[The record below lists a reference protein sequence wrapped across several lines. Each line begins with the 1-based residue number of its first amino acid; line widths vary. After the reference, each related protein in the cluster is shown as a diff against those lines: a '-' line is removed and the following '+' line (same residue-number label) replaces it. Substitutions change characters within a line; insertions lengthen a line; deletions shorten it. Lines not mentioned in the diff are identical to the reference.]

1 MQNSGGTVNGQYI
14 AIMDSYID
22 GGKIIAGYDYG
33 KDTYNNETYS
43 KYSAINIVNSHIAEG
58 TTVAAVGKL
67 TGESTST
74 RSWVYVY
81 DSVIDGDFL
90 NYYSGPETINPTTGK
105 SENVGANGMT
115 YMNGKV
121 TIGENAKFA
130 VGSLLIDSYG
140 TISSGATCEHATN
153 DPASPDVHTGP
164 YVHSYNDAYDPYGT
178 GTGAGSYVINNGTID
193 CTRPSTMVNVFGGTL
208 ENNGTINTKGLKL
221 QIEDYHSIKRDVYLE
236 NNGSITF
243 SGNSVDEGFH
253 FLYDNSL
260 DDDYSI
266 RIKNYGFKKDA
277 NGVDVTDADGNKII
291 EGKTIATDYARF
303 TGSQIY
309 LYGGKLTAIETAPE
323 YYNVGVRVEDGAK
336 IGVELLDKVTGTVK
350 MDETTKVDIETPKL
364 VIGASNSLN
373 KLPGADGVMGT
384 DDDVVADSL
393 VYANVQGTSAG
404 TPIHEVSIW
413 RGNFIGTIG
422 NDNVDGDNKKI
433 GYVDE
438 FYLYSNGYIGSEK
451 YSNIKTDVYAKKAD
465 FYGGNIASNAT
476 LHILDT
482 VNIANYNNYYIAPGA
497 TYKTTKIN
505 NQGTIE
511 AGTAINFIG
520 AVSIGGTLDSDVIN
534 IGDAFDGATDVIT
547 FNSLDGGSVVINE
560 GTITANGTVKTDE
573 LIINAGNYDKA
584 SNTLDENYLINNEDH
599 LGDVSCTTTINN
611 LNNYKGSNGTSP
623 IANIYLNG
631 TFSGAGTL
639 EGTTVNI
646 LGGTITTIGLTDY
659 SHNSN
664 IEEDA
669 TGRRYYTTQDATQ
682 TISGMTTTTTT
693 NADNTTTTTTT
704 PAPMT
709 IKGATINIGGDL
721 VIGEKATLDGVIKT
735 QRLNANGTYDSINDV
750 DLTVKGVLKVGAG
763 SDTLNSVTLDGANSE
778 LHGNLKATNFNV
790 YEGTVASDV
799 GTIDGAIILGKAG
812 ESRNVII
819 NNALNSTKDLVTI
832 NGGVVGG
839 SGSIA
844 SETTDI
850 NGGTINIGIVS
861 KNINVNDGTVEL
873 QQNLGTADG
882 AVVTINGAT
891 IGSDNGSKIVSGTTN
906 IKGGTINVG
915 IDSTAINVNGGN
927 VVLQQNLGTAEGAVV
942 TINGGSIS
950 SANNSEIVSDT
961 TKINGGTVGVDVTG
975 ATTNIHGGIIDG
987 NVTSGTIN
995 ISGTA
1000 ADTAITLKGTIGT
1013 YAPATTGSDGA
1024 IIAASGSTV
1033 TITQGNV
1040 TANNIIKGFDVT
1052 IDGGTIGGTGEITGG
1067 TTNINGGN
1075 VGVKVTSDTTTI
1087 TGGTISGN
1095 VESGA
1100 IDVSGV
1106 GGKYATIAETGVLG
1120 KDATTTETGA
1130 IDTNALSV
1138 INVRGDAKN
1147 TTLVNDGVMQG
1158 IIKVAG
1164 SNETAKITGT
1174 GHTIFYGDTGFT
1186 NASQVDSTVATDRIT
1201 VNGGLTIASSGV
1213 VGYYDA
1219 SGDEKKGSNITINDG
1234 SAIRFTN
1241 ASYGSEAS
1249 VMKGHTITINGG
1261 TLSWMPGGGSGTPSI
1276 QGYKT
1281 EINGGIV
1288 GIDVKTDIINISGG
1302 TVSTTAG
1309 IEGKSDVTITGGTVT
1324 SVWGNVINVSG
1335 TSTDISK
1342 IIGNNVTISGGAV
1355 FEVFGNDGNANN
1367 TITISGGT
1375 VEDKV
1380 ISNAKSGTSGKYDI
1394 VITGGAF
1401 GQTVN
1406 GQNVLANIHGYNVSI
1421 TNDNTGVYDVN
1432 ANVVADDELKL
1443 DGNINIAGYTK
1454 ANSMDISGVTI
1465 GNGITVNKSLTI
1477 TSSTVDGAI
1486 VAGNADNPN
1495 GTVTINSGNIGTNT
1509 TDTSISAN
1517 QVTIGKLNNSACNP
1531 TVTATIDTT
1540 GVNSSSNNS
1549 VTINN
1554 GTVTGNIT
1562 SANTYING
1570 GSCNGTISGNAEGT
1584 AQSGAATI
1592 TGGTVGGTINT
1603 ATTTITGGTV
1613 NSNVTSGTINVGEAN
1628 GTKTVTINGTVGN
1641 ANSVTNIKGGVVETG
1656 TNGKIESATTN
1667 ITGGELKCQI
1677 NSGTINFNGTVT
1689 LNTMFG
1695 VDSNSV
1701 INVTAGTV
1709 TGDGSIGGEKINVS
1723 GGDVRTSINSDTT
1736 NLSGTGTISHTVI
1749 SDVTNITGGTMAGT
1763 VKAKPSAPFNGVTN
1777 ISGGVI
1783 SGTVNSGDINVT
1795 GDATVSGTLGNTD
1808 GTSDIDVTNNAVL
1821 NNTGTVQGVIG
1832 VTSGS
1837 AITGSGTTVVNGGSD
1852 IAGTVDTT
1860 TINVHGNVNVSG
1872 TLGGSNSTVTVNES
1886 TTKIEGSGTV
1896 GGNVTVSAGSVASK
1910 IDGNVINISG
1920 SGKVDDVKGNSIT
1933 ISGGTITGDV
1943 ISNVTS
1949 SASGVYDIV
1958 VSGGKFGTT
1967 DGNGNKVYSNI
1978 EGYNVSV
1985 KNTAA
1990 TQLVLDAKI
1999 TADDMLS
2006 IDGNVKVNGGTSS
2019 QSLTVTGVTID
2030 KEVTATKS
2038 FVANN
2043 SIVDGVITAGTTVAI
2058 NGSNVGQNSATTIT
2072 ANDVVIDK
2080 YTKAD
2085 NTVVDSTV
2093 NATINATNSV
2103 TIASGTVD
2111 GTIKSATTNINGG
2124 TLNAVIDSSTTNI
2137 AGGTVNSNISSTTI
2151 NITNDATLNGT
2162 VGGANSVTTIS
2173 GGTIGGTGSIASG
2186 TTDITGGTIGVAVTS
2201 DKINVSGAVDF
2212 DKALGGTNSVININS
2227 AVKEGSETT
2236 SVTGLI
2242 GGKET
2247 NINGGNV
2254 DATISST
2261 TTNIKGGNVS
2271 GEISSADVVISG
2283 GSVGSTIS
2291 NTKGTTTLSGD
2302 GVITGTVNSNTIN
2315 IKGGTLATSNVNS
2328 KYINIDGDVTINN
2341 TLGVIDTIVY
2351 GDPNTVNKSS
2361 IVSIVGGTV
2370 TNNATIQ
2377 GESITV
2383 SGANTVVNGGTLNS
2397 ATIVVE
2403 NGATIISNA
2412 TSGLTTSDLTVNN
2425 GTINT
2430 TITTNNL
2437 TMNGNSTVGNINVS
2451 DGTISGTGTING
2463 DVTLSGEVTI
2473 ADGTVVGGETS
2484 DVHVATGTTVTG
2496 AGAIG
2501 GNTVEITGGKV
2512 NTNIISDNITITGGE
2527 IAANA
2532 QIGTDKSNVTITGVS
2547 ADNKMQITGSVQGAT
2562 INLENAA
2569 IGGSVNGSTINIE
2582 GATIG
2587 GNVNGTDVSL
2597 EGATINGQISGTNI
2611 TVTGNDN
2618 HITDSSSLV
2627 AQQSLT
2633 MDQAKLSGYSGWLQ
2647 AEDYNIINGSHVDA
2661 DLETKEGKVTI
2672 QDSTLDVNKTIT
2684 AANVNI
2690 EGSSNV
2696 LGDIK
2701 ASDEVTISGGNIG
2714 GQDKDGEIH
2723 EADIYGNKVTITGPV
2738 PSRAMFAMRRATP
2751 TDADLTYANLRGSG
2765 NNRTLTFDGWGGGE
2779 VNSIDGFDTI
2789 VFKNITLDSYAL
2801 DSSADVK
2808 DEKAYLTINNAVE
2821 NGQVVDNGTIDMR
2834 GVTIKLSNT
2843 LYLNDVD
2850 KPLEDEVETTL
2861 IAKGDNV
2868 DHMYFDANKVDS
2880 KDAEVR
2886 YQINTAWE
2894 GVAFAKPGDTTD
2906 RLTLVISSSKLAE
2919 QTTMVSESRAAATA
2933 FVNQGAEL
2941 AAQQADA
2948 LANSGE
2954 FGYQTFAGMY
2964 GNHGRIATGS
2974 HVEIDGNSF
2983 MVGVGNTNAD
2993 GTSWGVFYEG
3003 GRGNYTTYN
3012 AHTDLGTLRGDGNT
3026 NYNGGGVLLRKDKE
3040 NGWYAEGS
3048 LRMGRLKNSITN
3060 LLSDRGTPV
3069 GYDTESTYYGG
3080 HVGIGKVSKL
3090 HGEGQ
3095 TIDTYAKFFYT
3106 HHDSDTYHFRRD
3118 DYRMDATESETLRLG
3133 FRVNQENSDK
3143 LNVYYGLAWEYE
3155 FGGDVRGQ
3163 IMSEALAAP
3172 SLGGS
3177 TILGELGISY
3187 KASSKWNVDAR
3198 VQGYGGQRDG
3208 ISGSVNVNYLF

>member
-1613 NSNVTSGTINVGEAN
+1613 NSNVNSGTIYIGEVG
-1628 GTKTVTINGTVGN
+1628 GTDSAIINGIVGDK
-1641 ANSVTNIKGGVVETG
+1641 TNVNGITYIKGGIVDG
-1656 TNGKIESATTN
+1656 AGSIESATTE
-1667 ITGGELKCQI
+1667 ITGGELKCEI
-1677 NSGTINFNGTVT
+1677 NSGTINIKDSVT
-1689 LNTMFG
+1689 LNTLFEVG
-1695 VDSNSV
+1695 ANSV

-1709 TGDGSIGGEKINVS
+1709 TGDGSIGGKEINVS

-1749 SDVTNITGGTMAGT
+1749 SDVTNITGGTMAGK
-1763 VKAKPSAPFNGVTN
+1763 VQAKPSAPFNGVTN

-2151 NITNDATLNGT
+2151 NITNSAVLNGT
-2162 VGGANSVTTIS
+2162 VGGQNSVTTIS
-2173 GGTIGGTGSIASG
+2173 GGTITTTGNGSIASG
-2186 TTDITGGTIGVAVTS
+2186 TTDITGGATIGVAVNS
-2201 DKINVSGAVDF
+2201 DKINVNAGSGDVVLNTS
-2212 DKALGGTNSVININS
+2212 LGANNNNSVINIESGNVS
-2227 AVKEGSETT
+2227 G
-2236 SVTGLI
+2236 TGTI
-2242 GGKET
+2242 GGAT
-2247 NINGGNV
+2247 TNVSGGTVSNAINSTTTNLSGTGTITGTVGGTTMNINGGTLAEGAIVN
-2254 DATISST
+2254 SG
-2261 TTNIKGGNVS
+2261 TTNIKGG
-2271 GEISSADVVISG
+2271 
-2283 GSVGSTIS
+2283 
-2291 NTKGTTTLSGD
+2291 
-2302 GVITGTVNSNTIN
+2302 
-2315 IKGGTLATSNVNS
+2315 
-2328 KYINIDGDVTINN
+2328 
-2341 TLGVIDTIVY
+2341 
-2351 GDPNTVNKSS
+2351 
-2361 IVSIVGGTV
+2361 
-2370 TNNATIQ
+2370 
-2377 GESITV
+2377 TV
-2383 SGANTVVNGGTLNS
+2383 SGTINS
-2397 ATIVVE
+2397 TTT
-2403 NGATIISNA
+2403 NIS
-2412 TSGLTTSDLTVNN
+2412 G

-2430 TITTNNL
+2430 NNITSKNIEISKNITINEGKTLGSSSSNISVIGGTTTNKGTLQGETITVDGQNTEVVGGVISSDDI
-2437 TMNGNSTVGNINVS
+2437 TVQNG
-2451 DGTISGTGTING
+2451 GTISGIASMNTTNLTLNNGHILLTKDEAGNAAGVVTTTNLKLSGNSNVDKIIVAGSTEKTGTHGMIEGNG
-2463 DVTLSGEVTI
+2463 TISGDFTLTGYVDIDANTIVGGADSHIHIDDAVVTGSVGKDVTQGVIGGAEVIITG
-2473 ADGTVVGGETS
+2473 GTVNANILS
-2484 DVHVATGTTVTG
+2484 NKID
-2496 AGAIG
+2496 ISG
-2501 GNTVEITGGKV
+2501 GNTTINKDAVVG
-2512 NTNIISDNITITGGE
+2512 TN
-2527 IAANA
+2527 
-2532 QIGTDKSNVTITGVS
+2532 KSNVTISDDVTIYGVIHG
-2547 ADNKMQITGSVQGAT
+2547 DSVT
-2562 INLENAA
+2562 IENAIIKGSIDSTHITI
-2569 IGGSVNGSTINIE
+2569 IGDENVIEDKSSIIAQETLTMSGSTVKSDSVLDSKHYFIVDGSEACGDLGVDIKDNPNGSITIENSIVKDNYVDDE
-2582 GATIG
+2582 
-2587 GNVNGTDVSL
+2587 GNV
-2597 EGATINGQISGTNI
+2597 
-2611 TVTGNDN
+2611 
-2618 HITDSSSLV
+2618 
-2627 AQQSLT
+2627 
-2633 MDQAKLSGYSGWLQ
+2633 
-2647 AEDYNIINGSHVDA
+2647 VD
-2661 DLETKEGKVTI
+2661 DRI
-2672 QDSTLDVNKTIT
+2672 TLD
-2684 AANVNI
+2684 APNVTVKGQESI
-2690 EGSSNV
+2690 I
-2696 LGDIK
+2696 LGDIS
-2701 ASDEVTISGGNIG
+2701 ASKDVNISAGTFGTEDNKVEVKGNNITISCEKESE
-2714 GQDKDGEIH
+2714 QKQS
-2723 EADIYGNKVTITGPV
+2723 KMMT
-2738 PSRAMFAMRRATP
+2738 FAMR
-2751 TDADLTYANLRGSG
+2751 DVSDSDGNVYADITHANLRGTG
-2765 NNRTLTFDGWGGGE
+2765 GTLTFDGWSGGA
-2779 VNSIDGFDTI
+2779 VNSIDGFNTI
-2789 VFKNITLDSYAL
+2789 EFKNIYLAPYAL
-2801 DSSADVK
+2801 GSSANVK

-2941 AAQQADA
+2941 AAQQANA

-2954 FGYQTFAGMY
+2954 LGYQTFAGMY
-2964 GNHGRIATGS
+2964 GNHGKVATGS

-2983 MVGVGNTNAD
+2983 MVGVGNANAD

-3012 AHTDLGTLRGDGNT
+3012 SHTDLGTLRGDGNT

-3155 FGGDVRGQ
+3155 FDGDVRGQ